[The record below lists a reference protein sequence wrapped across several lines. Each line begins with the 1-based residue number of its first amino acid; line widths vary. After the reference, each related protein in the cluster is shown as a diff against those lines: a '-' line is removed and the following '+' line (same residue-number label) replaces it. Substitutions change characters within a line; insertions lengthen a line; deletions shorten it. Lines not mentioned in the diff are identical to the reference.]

1 MAVDQEKLW
10 TDHNAHFGVLASIVG
25 SPQLGVVVGF
35 IAFEISYL
43 LAFRFA
49 ISFGPESYSPLWL
62 PASVLLCALLR
73 SRPERWWLF
82 ILGILPIR
90 ILGQQNPDFPLWL
103 SIANIAIDI
112 AKGVGAAIALRH
124 WMRNPL
130 RLETLHDFAIFV
142 LVAVLLVPSLAAV
155 AGASLRT
162 ELSDEFWSVW
172 VRWFISDALTQ
183 LVVTIPILYWVF
195 AAPSIPKTFDVKRLT
210 EPALLAGGLVL
221 AGYWCMAGGSTTSF
235 AEPRFYAAFPLM
247 FWAGLRFGM
256 AGASGAVAITAVF
269 IVCALQLDGPFSAM
283 SPNEAASA
291 MQNFLFVRSAPLYVI
306 AALMEQRN
314 AVERTL
320 QESERRFRSVADS
333 APMLLWMTDADKR
346 AIFVNLGWL
355 KFTGRTVEQ
364 ELGEGWLDSVHP
376 HDREHLLETWYGA
389 FDARGPV
396 EVEYRLRRSDG
407 EYRWVLDRGTA
418 RLAEDGAFLGYVGS
432 VLDFTD
438 RKTTEDRNRALAHVQ
453 RLAIM
458 GELTAAVAHELRQPS
473 AAIMSNA
480 EAALVLLESGEVP
493 SDALREIVTDI
504 KHANLRANKVLGQI
518 QDFLRKR
525 ETEMKAIDMNIIVSD
540 VLLLVTGDV
549 RKRRMKIRAEL
560 GEDLP
565 LILGNR
571 TQLQQV
577 LMNLIVNGMDAM
589 SNTPDGKRHL
599 VIQTS
604 KANGDGRVEVAV
616 SDSGSG
622 IASGNMP
629 RLFESFF
636 TTREEGMG
644 LGLSIARS
652 IVESHG
658 GRIWAGNNPEGGAT
672 FHFTVRTASSQL
684 SIPSESKLQQYP
696 HAV

>member
-1 MAVDQEKLW
+1 MAVDQDKLW
-10 TDHNAHFGVLASIVG
+10 TDHNARFGALWSIVG
-25 SPQLGVVVGF
+25 SPQLGVVLGF

-62 PASVLLCALLR
+62 PASVLLCALLWN
-73 SRPERWWLF
+73 RPERWWLF
-82 ILGILPIR
+82 ILGIFPIR
-90 ILGQQNPDFPLWL
+90 MLGQQNPDFPLWL
-103 SIANIAIDI
+103 AIANIAIDVV
-112 AKGVGAAIALRH
+112 KGLGAAIALRH
-124 WMRNPL
+124 LMRNPL
-130 RLETLHDFAIFV
+130 RFETPRDFAVFV

-155 AGASLRT
+155 AGASLRAA
-162 ELSDEFWSVW
+162 LGGEFWSVW

-183 LVVTIPILYWVF
+183 LVVTIPILYWVT
-195 AAPSIPKTFDVKRLT
+195 AAPSIPKTFDVKHLT
-210 EPALLAGGLVL
+210 EPTLLAGGLVL

-256 AGASGAVAITAVF
+256 AGASGAVAITSVF
-269 IVCALQLDGPFSAM
+269 IVVCALRLDGPFSTM

-333 APMLLWMTDADKR
+333 APMMLWMTGQDKLCT
-346 AIFVNLGWL
+346 FVNQGWL
-355 KFTGRTVEQ
+355 KFTGRTLEQ
-364 ELGEGWLDSVHP
+364 ELGNGWIESLHP
-376 HDREHLLETWYGA
+376 DDRQHCLEIWEAA
-389 FDARGPV
+389 FDARKPV

-418 RLAEDGAFLGYVGS
+418 RFAEDGAFLGYVGS
-432 VLDFTD
+432 VLDITD
-438 RKTTEDRNRALAHVQ
+438 RKGTEDHNRALAHVQ

-473 AAIMSNA
+473 TAIMSNA
-480 EAALVLLESGEVP
+480 EAALVLLESGEAP
-493 SDALREIVTDI
+493 SDVLREIVTDI
-504 KHANLRANKVLGQI
+504 KRANIRANGVLGQI

-525 ETEMKAIDMNIIVSD
+525 ETEMETIDLNTIVSD

-560 GEDLP
+560 GEGLP
-565 LILGNR
+565 LVLGNR

-577 LMNLIVNGMDAM
+577 MMNLIVNGMDAM

-604 KANGDGRVEVAV
+604 KANGGGRVEVAV

-658 GRIWAGNNPEGGAT
+658 GRIWARNNPEGGAT
-672 FHFTVRTASSQL
+672 FHFTVQTASHRLVDSTGEPA
-684 SIPSESKLQQYP
+684 SAMS
-696 HAV
+696 A

>member
-1 MAVDQEKLW
+1 MAVDQDKLW
-10 TDHNAHFGVLASIVG
+10 TDHNARFGALGSIVG
-25 SPQLGVVVGF
+25 SPQLGVVLGF

-62 PASVLLCALLR
+62 PASVLLCALLWSR
-73 SRPERWWLF
+73 SERWWLF

-90 ILGQQNPDFPLWL
+90 MLGQQNPDFPLWL
-103 SIANIAIDI
+103 AIANTAIDV
-112 AKGVGAAIALRH
+112 AKGLGAAIALRH
-124 WMRNPL
+124 FIRNPL
-130 RLETLHDFAIFV
+130 RFETPRDFAVFV
-142 LVAVLLVPSLAAV
+142 LVAVLLAPSLGAV
-155 AGASLRT
+155 AGASLRAA
-162 ELSDEFWSVW
+162 LGDEFWSVW
-172 VRWFISDALTQ
+172 IRWFLSDALTQ
-183 LVVTIPILYWVF
+183 LVVTLPILYWVI
-195 AAPSIPKTFDVKRLT
+195 AAPSIPKAFDVKHLT
-210 EPALLAGGLVL
+210 EPTLLAGGLVL
-221 AGYWCMAGGSTTSF
+221 AGYWCMAGGSTMSF

-256 AGASGAVAITAVF
+256 AGASGAVAITSVF
-269 IVCALQLDGPFSAM
+269 IVVCALHLDGPFSTM
-283 SPNEAASA
+283 SPNEASSA

-306 AALMEQRN
+306 AALMERRN

-346 AIFVNLGWL
+346 AVFVNSGWL

-364 ELGEGWLDSVHP
+364 ELGEGWLESVHP

-389 FDARGPV
+389 FDARKPV

-418 RLAEDGAFLGYVGS
+418 RFAEDGAFLGYVGS
-432 VLDFTD
+432 VLDVTD
-438 RKTTEDRNRALAHVQ
+438 RKGTEDHNRALAHVQ

-480 EAALVLLESGEVP
+480 EAALVLLESGEAP
-493 SDALREIVTDI
+493 SDVLREIVTDI
-504 KHANLRANKVLGQI
+504 KHANIRANGVLGQI
-518 QDFLRKR
+518 QGFLRKR
-525 ETEMKAIDMNIIVSD
+525 ETEMETIDLNTIVSD
-540 VLLLVTGDV
+540 VLPLVAGDV

-560 GEDLP
+560 GEGLP
-565 LILGNR
+565 LVLGNR

-577 LMNLIVNGMDAM
+577 MMNLIVNGMDAM
-589 SNTPDGKRHL
+589 SNSPDGKRHL

-604 KANGDGRVEVAV
+604 KANGHGRVEVSV

-622 IASGNMP
+622 ITSSNMP

-658 GRIWAGNNPEGGAT
+658 GRIWARNNPEGGAT
-672 FHFTVRTASSQL
+672 FHFTVQTASHGLVDSVGEPT
-684 SIPSESKLQQYP
+684 SAMS
-696 HAV
+696 A